1 MKSNLKNN
9 KGDSMMSNLK
19 TYKRNSTRNQ
29 DNKIKT
35 TEINRKSAIEK
46 RNRNNRSM
54 RITELKR
61 KEWGL

>member
-1 MKSNLKNN
+1 M
-9 KGDSMMSNLK
+9 
-19 TYKRNSTRNQ
+19 RNE

-35 TEINRKSAIEK
+35 TEINRKSAIGK